1 MSAFVFVY
9 NFFVRYKER
18 LGSFCGLFNAIR
30 AQLGA
35 YLMGNTDSRLGALY
49 RDHVLKLARAE
60 PGVGGPA
67 AKAGSKS
74 AAIPLF
80 RSDVDEKE
88 LVAAY
93 VNREPRQQHL
103 DGMFEQFYLDFISAG
118 NGLTMELLNSKISP
132 RELEYIVGANRGNF
146 ANLLRFVSLKIVFI
160 ANGAR
165 ERLATEEL
173 EAQLVQLLICVRILT
188 KIMPWYLAGAGRKKG
203 KRSLDIF
210 WTRDGEQI
218 FGIPLA
224 GNTDLPPLGL
234 LLVRSLVKLLF
245 IEGFTIAVRSSPG
258 SLTHFLWENGISTQD
273 FTYHHQSPRIDSNR
287 LEIMNALL
295 SLCSSDLYQPN
306 DFISEKHQTL
316 NKFLFCLATLTPE
329 YDLICFVASLIN
341 LICRFCSNHEDET
354 KVPYQELGYKQN
366 HQQHLPHL
374 RASLVLSSL
383 QMLNL
388 MSLNNWNRSGTFEFF
403 LNLKLQSANDIQNPL
418 PNICLS
424 YLSTFNREFDLKLIL
439 TSFAKTFKLPIELA
453 IEQESNP
460 LSFLSKRP
468 PSSSLINSN
477 YNSNDSANAN
487 NNSNIDAGN
496 EANDSMGLPPVSP
509 LLLQWLVFFTKLIQT
524 NKCFENYVADK
535 FACKIMVFSVYYI
548 SFYRDNSEVSP
559 ALIPLCS
566 NLALLLSSR
575 KLVLAK
581 TLDKL
586 TPNYYTNKIPN
597 FFKLSNGNINN
608 ITYRDFTLIH
618 LCHLAISDVRENNQ
632 PRPWLFELIYNLL
645 PIPSNLKDE
654 ELIQLSSKRQ
664 SKVLRH
670 GGLSYNA
677 SMTLLQLISKMS
689 NKKYLSTFATNGG
702 STRSFIASPGF
713 KLDLL
718 ALLLRAI
725 VIYIAVYYNE
735 ALNLIFVICRHQRV
749 FLQLKDAIDTIS
761 KALQGNGIIEGVG
774 KVQLQ
779 DYLEYTLNPRLLQ
792 DDLISD
798 NRDASNN
805 SSSEE
810 FNSQNIAFTKNL
822 QDQSDTDEFESNESN
837 DETDDDDGTTV
848 RIKKDQD
855 LDQDALSLAK
865 VQSAAKNTEIYEQA
879 DITDYCAL
887 SNKTLFKAL
896 RPQWPVGLTA
906 KAKAKS
912 SATDSFSATWIGA
925 ESLQTMTRIIRIILR
940 NYPEIA
946 TITTSDYYKLIDD
959 ISIFKDKF
967 KNAVQK
973 SLPVVI
979 REMNEAKP
987 MRVDLTEENLIYQ
1000 QWLYDIIW
1008 SDIFNTHS
1016 APYSISQ
1023 VNGLS
1028 LGSNG
1033 HNIVKESAIEPIS
1046 PTMPKLERWNS
1057 NGSAISRTNSNN
1069 SSLLSYFSNQN
1080 HEIAANSPLELAN
1093 NSHASN
1099 KPLDSAR
1106 NNKSVPANNGHS
1118 FFRFS
1123 WTGFNKNEE
1132 CSPIREEEY
1141 CDGKKYGANSSRR
1154 PAFNL
1159 DPGILKPNI
1168 WAGTQIKL
1176 FKTRRQEKEGF
1187 SLLDMTSSLFR
1198 RLRFG
1203 STTSVSSLDTINTNL
1218 NNYTT
1223 NSNNLTPV
1231 SSRPWTPRDSLNS
1244 K

>member
-1 MSAFVFVY
+1 
-9 NFFVRYKER
+9 
-18 LGSFCGLFNAIR
+18 
-30 AQLGA
+30 
-35 YLMGNTDSRLGALY
+35 MGNTDSRLGALY
-49 RDHVLKLARAE
+49 RDHVFKLA
-60 PGVGGPA
+60 G
-67 AKAGSKS
+67 AGANAGNTSD
-74 AAIPLF
+74 AIPLF
-80 RSDVDEKE
+80 CSDVDEMK
-88 LVAAY
+88 LVGAY
-93 VNREPRQQHL
+93 LNREPGQQVV
-103 DGMFEQFYLDFISAG
+103 DNMFEQFYVDFISAG
-118 NGLTMELLNSKISP
+118 NGLTMELVNSNVSP
-132 RELEYIVGANRGNF
+132 RELQYIVRANPGNF

-160 ANGAR
+160 ANGGR
-165 ERLATEEL
+165 ESLGTEEL
-173 EAQLVQLLICVRILT
+173 EAQLVQLLVCVRILT
-188 KIMPWYLAGAGRKKG
+188 KIMPWYFAVEGNKKG
-203 KRSLDIF
+203 KRSVDMF
-210 WTRDGEQI
+210 WTRDGDEI

-224 GNTDLPPLGL
+224 QETDLPPLGL
-234 LLVRSLVKLLF
+234 VLIRSLVRLLF
-245 IEGFTIAVRSSPG
+245 IEGFTITVRNSPG

-273 FTYHHQSPRIDSNR
+273 FTYHNQSPRIDSNR

-295 SLCSSDLYQPN
+295 SLCSSDLYKPN
-306 DFISEKHQTL
+306 DFISENHHTI
-316 NKFLFCLATLTPE
+316 NKFLFCLTALIPE
-329 YDLICFVASLIN
+329 YDLICFIASLIN

-383 QMLNL
+383 QILNL
-388 MSLNNWNRSGTFEFF
+388 MSFNNWNRSETFEFT
-403 LNLKLQSANDIQNPL
+403 LNLKLQSSNDVQNPL

-477 YNSNDSANAN
+477 YNNNNDSAKPN
-487 NNSNIDAGN
+487 NNSNTDVNN
-496 EANDSMGLPPVSP
+496 EANDNMGLPLVSP

-524 NKCFENYVADK
+524 NKFFENYVADK
-535 FACKIMVFSVYYI
+535 FACKIIVFSVYYI
-548 SFYRDNSEVSP
+548 SFYRDNPEVSP

-581 TLDKL
+581 MLDKL

-618 LCHLAISDVRENNQ
+618 LCHLAIGDVRDNNQ
-632 PRPWLFELIYNLL
+632 LRPWLFELIYNLL

-654 ELIQLSSKRQ
+654 DLIQLSFKRQ
-664 SKVLRH
+664 SKALRY

-677 SMTLLQLISKMS
+677 SMVLLQLISKMS
-689 NKKYLSTFATNGG
+689 NKKYLSTFATNGR
-702 STRSFIASPGF
+702 STRSFITSPGF

-725 VIYIAVYYNE
+725 VIYIVVYYNE
-735 ALNLIFVICRHQRV
+735 ALNLIFIICRHQRV
-749 FLQLKDAIDTIS
+749 FSQLREAIDTIS

-792 DDLISD
+792 DDLVSD
-798 NRDASNN
+798 NRDTSNN

-810 FNSQNIAFTKNL
+810 FNSQNITFRKNL
-822 QDQSDTDEFESNESN
+822 QDQSGANEFENNESN
-837 DETDDDDGTTV
+837 DETDDEDPTK
-848 RIKKDQD
+848 RMKKDQD
-855 LDQDALSLAK
+855 LDQEALNLTK

-879 DITDYCAL
+879 DIADYCAL

-896 RPQWPVGLTA
+896 RPRWPVGLTA

-912 SATDSFSATWIGA
+912 SATNALSNTWIGA
-925 ESLQTMTRIIRIILR
+925 ESLQTMNKIIRIILR

-946 TITTSDYYKLIDD
+946 TITTSDYYRVIDD

-967 KNAVQK
+967 ENAIQK

-987 MRVDLTEENLIYQ
+987 MRIDLTEENLVYQ
-1000 QWLYDIIW
+1000 QWIYDIIW

-1023 VNGLS
+1023 ANVISVGANGY
-1028 LGSNG
+1028 
-1033 HNIVKESAIEPIS
+1033 NIVKESAIEPIS

-1057 NGSAISRTNSNN
+1057 NGSALSRTNSNN

-1080 HEIAANSPLELAN
+1080 HELAANSPLELAN
-1093 NSHASN
+1093 SSHASN
-1099 KPLDSAR
+1099 KPLDCAR
-1106 NNKSVPANNGHS
+1106 NKTMPTNNGHS

-1132 CSPIREEEY
+1132 CSPIKEEEY
-1141 CDGKKYGANSSRR
+1141 CDGKKYGPNNSRR

-1168 WAGTQIKL
+1168 WAGTQIQL

-1203 STTSVSSLDTINTNL
+1203 STTSVSSLDTVNTNL
-1218 NNYTT
+1218 NNYAT

>member
-1 MSAFVFVY
+1 
-9 NFFVRYKER
+9 
-18 LGSFCGLFNAIR
+18 
-30 AQLGA
+30 
-35 YLMGNTDSRLGALY
+35 MGNTDSRLGALY
-49 RDHVLKLARAE
+49 RDHVFKLARAE
-60 PGVGGPA
+60 PAVGGAA
-67 AKAGSKS
+67 AKAGSRS

-80 RSDVDEKE
+80 RSDVDETQ
-88 LVAAY
+88 LMAAY
-93 VNREPRQQHL
+93 LNREPRQQHA
-103 DGMFEQFYLDFISAG
+103 DNMFEQFYLDFISAG

-132 RELEYIVGANRGNF
+132 LDLQYIVGANRGNF

-160 ANGAR
+160 ANGGR
-165 ERLATEEL
+165 ESLNTEEL
-173 EAQLVQLLICVRILT
+173 EAQLVQLLVCVRILT
-188 KIMPWYLAGAGRKKG
+188 KIMPWYLAGEGDKKM

-210 WTRDGEQI
+210 WTRDGDQI

-224 GNTDLPPLGL
+224 GETDLPPLGL
-234 LLVRSLVKLLF
+234 LLVRSLVRLLF
-245 IEGFTIAVRSSPG
+245 IEGFTITVRSSPG
-258 SLTHFLWENGISTQD
+258 CLTHFLWENGISTQD

-295 SLCSSDLYQPN
+295 SICSSDLYQPK
-306 DFISEKHQTL
+306 DFISEKHPTI
-316 NKFLFCLATLTPE
+316 NRFLFCLTTLTPE

-374 RASLVLSSL
+374 RASLVLSGL

-388 MSLNNWNRSGTFEFF
+388 MCFNNWNRNETFEFA
-403 LNLKLQSANDIQNPL
+403 LHLKLQSSNDVQNPL

-477 YNSNDSANAN
+477 YNNNDSASAN
-487 NNSNIDAGN
+487 NNSNTETGN

-509 LLLQWLVFFTKLIQT
+509 LLLQWLVLFTKLIQT
-524 NKCFENYVADK
+524 NKFFENYVADK
-535 FACKIMVFSVYYI
+535 FACKIIVFSVYYI
-548 SFYRDNSEVSP
+548 SFYRDNPEASP

-597 FFKLSNGNINN
+597 FFKLSSGNINN

-618 LCHLAISDVRENNQ
+618 LCHLAIGDVRDNNQ

-654 ELIQLSSKRQ
+654 DLIQLSFKRQ
-664 SKVLRH
+664 SKALRH

-677 SMTLLQLISKMS
+677 SMALLQLISKMS
-689 NKKYLSTFATNGG
+689 NKKYLSTFSTNGR

-725 VIYIAVYYNE
+725 IIYIVVYYNE

-749 FLQLKDAIDTIS
+749 FLQLRDTIDTIS
-761 KALQGNGIIEGVG
+761 KALEGNGIIEGLG

-779 DYLEYTLNPRLLQ
+779 DYLEYTLNPRLLR
-792 DDLISD
+792 DDLASED
-798 NRDASNN
+798 RDTCNT
-805 SSSEE
+805 SSTEE
-810 FNSQNIAFTKNL
+810 FNSQNIKFTKNL
-822 QDQSDTDEFESNESN
+822 LGQDDTDEFESNESD
-837 DETDDDDGTTV
+837 DETDDDDTTM

-887 SNKTLFKAL
+887 SNKALFKAL
-896 RPQWPVGLTA
+896 RPQWPVGLTS

-912 SATDSFSATWIGA
+912 SATNALSTTWTGA
-925 ESLQTMTRIIRIILR
+925 ETLQTMTRIIRIILR
-940 NYPEIA
+940 DYPEIA
-946 TITTSDYYKLIDD
+946 TITSSDYYKLIGD

-979 REMNEAKP
+979 REMNEAEP
-987 MRVDLTEENLIYQ
+987 MRIDLTEGNLVYQ
-1000 QWLYDIIW
+1000 QWLHDIIW

-1023 VNGLS
+1023 ASGIS
-1028 LGSNG
+1028 LGANG

-1080 HEIAANSPLELAN
+1080 HDIATNSPLELTN
-1093 NSHASN
+1093 NLHASN
-1099 KPLDSAR
+1099 KPLDGAR
-1106 NNKSVPANNGHS
+1106 SKNMPTNNGHS

-1132 CSPIREEEY
+1132 CSPIKEEEY
-1141 CDGKKYGANSSRR
+1141 CDGKKYGVNNSRR

-1168 WAGTQIKL
+1168 WAGTQIQL

-1198 RLRFG
+1198 RLKFG
-1203 STTSVSSLDTINTNL
+1203 STTSVSSLDTINTNP
-1218 NNYTT
+1218 NNYAT